1 VNKSLLLESI
11 RKHEGLSLLPYKDT
25 EGHLTIGFGHNLD
38 SGITIQQAYQ
48 LLESDLEICTSELD
62 KGFPGWR
69 EHPEHVQNTLIEL
82 QFNLGRP
89 RLSGFKKMWAALGND
104 DYETAAKEMLDSKWA
119 AQVGQRAITLSNQMR
134 DGWQESRINASQN
147 SD

>member
-1 VNKSLLLESI
+1 MNKSLLLESI
-11 RKHEGLSLLPYKDT
+11 RKHEGLSLLPYEDT

-38 SGITIQQAYQ
+38 SGITIQQAYL
-48 LLESDLEICTSELD
+48 LLESDLEICMTELD

-69 EHPEHVQNTLIEL
+69 EHPEHVQNVLIEM

-89 RLSGFKKMWAALGND
+89 RLSKFKKMWTALSND

-119 AQVGQRAITLSNQMR
+119 EQVGHRAETLAKQMSE
-134 DGWQESRINASQN
+134 GFESRNNASRI

>member
-1 VNKSLLLESI
+1 MNKSLLLESI
-11 RKHEGLSLLPYKDT
+11 RAHEGLSLLPYEDT

-48 LLESDLEICTSELD
+48 LLESDLEICMTELD
-62 KGFPGWR
+62 KGFSGWR
-69 EHPEHVQNTLIEL
+69 EHPEHVQNVLIEM

-89 RLSGFKKMWAALGND
+89 RLSNFKKMWAALKND
-104 DYETAAKEMLDSKWA
+104 DYESAAKEMLDSLWA
-119 AQVGQRAITLSNQMR
+119 RQVGHRAATLAKQMVEGFETR
-134 DGWQESRINASQN
+134 NNASRI